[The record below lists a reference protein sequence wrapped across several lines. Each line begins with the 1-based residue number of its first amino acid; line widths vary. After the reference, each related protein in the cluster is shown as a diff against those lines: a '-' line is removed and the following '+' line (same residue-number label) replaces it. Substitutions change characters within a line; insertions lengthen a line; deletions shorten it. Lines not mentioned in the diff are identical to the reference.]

1 MVAAISN
8 RIDFFFISKQNIFA
22 KIRISERNTKDME
35 VKEVKEVKKLWELWE
50 LTIRIL
56 NTVTAV
62 TATKGSSAYCSIG
75 IGDEDVLEDYD
86 DSDYDYDCTVII
98 GDTNYGYGVS
108 GSPFTYPSN

>member
-1 MVAAISN
+1 MG
-8 RIDFFFISKQNIFA
+8 
-22 KIRISERNTKDME
+22 

-56 NTVTAV
+56 NTVTAM

-86 DSDYDYDCTVII
+86 DGDLDYDCTVII
-98 GDTNYGYGVS
+98 GGVNYGYGVTS
-108 GSPFTYPSN
+108 SPFTYPSN

>member
-35 VKEVKEVKKLWELWE
+35 VKEVKEVKKLWEL
-50 LTIRIL
+50 TIRIL

-75 IGDEDVLEDYD
+75 IGDEDDVLEDYD
-86 DSDYDYDCTVII
+86 DGDLDYDCTVII
-98 GDTNYGYGVS
+98 GGVNYGYGVTS
-108 GSPFTYPSN
+108 SPFTYPSN

>member
-62 TATKGSSAYCSIG
+62 TATKGSSACKIRM
-75 IGDEDVLEDYD
+75 ELRNWAMKTKN
-86 DSDYDYDCTVII
+86 C
-98 GDTNYGYGVS
+98 
-108 GSPFTYPSN
+108 